1 MVKTLGVDYFGLL
14 AFATA
19 MITYFAILTDYGFNI
34 TATKEISMNRD
45 DKQKVIEIFSSVYI
59 IKIFLLLLSLVLLS
73 LIVFSVDKFAEH
85 WEIYFLTF
93 GTVIGQ
99 FLFPIWFFQGVE
111 QMKYITYL
119 NLIAKS
125 IFTIAIFVFVQEP
138 SDLYLVPL
146 FFSLGAIIAG
156 TISLYI
162 VSTHFQIRFKFQT
175 FNTIQ
180 SYLIE
185 GWYVFLSRFYVSM
198 YTSTNL
204 ILLGLFTNNVVVG
217 YYAIAEKIVL
227 AIAGIFEPLN
237 QTLYP
242 YLARKYKENF
252 DFFVVLL
259 KRIALLFII
268 VASIFVLLSEYFI
281 EALVHLVHGSY
292 ETTIIFLLSIFL
304 LRVLS
309 YPYGGL
315 LSNSLIIMQET
326 KNYIK
331 VMNLTVLLN
340 FLLVPISI
348 YYFDAL
354 GLIVAFLVV
363 TFIHVFLLAYYVKLA
378 IKTKG
383 VKT

>member
-1 MVKTLGVDYFGLL
+1 MKTLGVDYFGLL

-19 MITYFAILTDYGFNI
+19 TITYFAILTDYGFNI

-45 DKQKVIEIFSSVYI
+45 DKSKVIEIFSSVFI
-59 IKIFLLLLSLVLLS
+59 IKFFLLLLSFAILA
-73 LIVFSVDKFAEH
+73 LIVFTFDKFTAH

-93 GTVIGQ
+93 GNVLGQ

-111 QMKYITYL
+111 KMKYITYL

-125 IFTIAIFVFVQEP
+125 IFTIAIFVFVQDP
-138 SDLYLVPL
+138 NDVYLVPL

-156 TISLYI
+156 IISLYI
-162 VSTHFQIRFKFQT
+162 VATHFQVKFEFQS
-175 FNTIQ
+175 FNTIK

-204 ILLGLFTNNVVVG
+204 LLLGLFTNNVMVG

-252 DFFVVLL
+252 DFFVILL

-281 EALVHLVHGSY
+281 RELVYLVHGSY
-292 ETTIIFLLSIFL
+292 ETSIIFLLSLFI

-326 KNYIK
+326 KNYMK
-331 VMNLTVLLN
+331 VMNATVLLN

-363 TFIHVFLLAYYVKLA
+363 TFIHVFLLAHYVKLA
-378 IKTKG
+378 ITTKE